1 MAQRVGS
8 DDFKWAVLA
17 VNIQRQ
23 VGGNLAEIL
32 DTVSETVRERD
43 QIRRQVDVLTTEGR
57 LSMYILIA
65 LPIAIFI
72 YMLVINFTYISLL
85 FTTTIG
91 RVMLIACVGLLIVG
105 FAWMKRVVKIDV

>member
-1 MAQRVGS
+1 
-8 DDFKWAVLA
+8 
-17 VNIQRQ
+17 
-23 VGGNLAEIL
+23 
-32 DTVSETVRERD
+32 
-43 QIRRQVDVLTTEGR
+43 
-57 LSMYILIA
+57 MYILIA